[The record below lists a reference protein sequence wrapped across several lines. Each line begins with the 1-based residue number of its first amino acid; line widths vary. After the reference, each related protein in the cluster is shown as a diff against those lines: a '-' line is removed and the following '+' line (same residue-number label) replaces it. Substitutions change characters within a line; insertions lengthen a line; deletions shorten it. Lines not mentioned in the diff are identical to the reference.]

1 MLEEIIVKTILTIVS
16 FVVTGVLGY
25 LTAKI
30 KQNKEKDNR
39 QEESLKCLLRSSIT
53 SKYYVYSELK
63 TIPLYEKENLNY
75 MYEQY
80 KKMGGNSYINEIM
93 GEINN
98 LPIKK

>member
-30 KQNKEKDNR
+30 KQTKEKDNR
-39 QEESLKCLLRSSIT
+39 QEEALKCLLRSTIT
-53 SKYYVYSELK
+53 SKYYVYSELGE
-63 TIPLYEKENLNY
+63 IPYYEKENINY
-75 MYEQY
+75 LYKQYEN
-80 KKMGGNSYINEIM
+80 MDGNSYVKEIVM
-93 GEINN
+93 EINN

>member
-1 MLEEIIVKTILTIVS
+1 MLEEIIVKTILTIVG

-39 QEESLKCLLRSSIT
+39 QEESLKCLLRSTIT
-53 SKYYVYSELK
+53 SKYYVYSELGE
-63 TIPLYEKENLNY
+63 IPYYEKENINY
-75 MYEQY
+75 LYKQYEN
-80 KKMGGNSYINEIM
+80 MNGNSYVKEIVI
-93 GEINN
+93 EINN